1 MCVSA
6 ICSCKAGLYLTMNET
21 LVRQV
26 NDSERFDE
34 VKYEGE
40 SVAHPGKVN
49 SEWFAFFVHPS
60 LNLLWSSI
68 FKEVVRTFKN
78 TMTLQFLLLQLL
90 LVLVVD
96 VVAGWRFLLVSRYNR
111 NTSRR

>member
-6 ICSCKAGLYLTMNET
+6 ICSCKAESYLTMNEI

-49 SEWFAFFVHPS
+49 SEWFAPS
-60 LNLLWSSI
+60 FSNQQMFSKLCNQVKGSNMLRDL
-68 FKEVVRTFKN
+68 
-78 TMTLQFLLLQLL
+78 
-90 LVLVVD
+90 D
-96 VVAGWRFLLVSRYNR
+96 Y
-111 NTSRR
+111 